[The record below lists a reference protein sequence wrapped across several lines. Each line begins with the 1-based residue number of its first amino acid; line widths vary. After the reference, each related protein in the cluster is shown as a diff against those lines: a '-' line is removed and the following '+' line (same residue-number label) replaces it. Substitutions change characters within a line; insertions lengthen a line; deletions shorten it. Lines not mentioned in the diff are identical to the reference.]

1 MIGILSENIHDNRF
15 LRLVRHML
23 TAGYLEDWKWH
34 ATLSGAAQGGVASPV
49 LSSIYLHKLDTYVET
64 VLIPQHTQGTARRHN
79 PAHNAIRQALRRARQ
94 RGDRAAAR
102 QLQQRMRS
110 MPSQDVNDPGYRRL
124 RYTRY
129 ADDHLLG
136 FTGPKA
142 EAEQIKYQLAAFLRD
157 ELKLELNPDKT
168 LVTHARTRAARYL
181 GYEIITQH
189 SDTKITGGRRSVNG
203 TITLRVPRDVI
214 TAKCAPYLR
223 RGKPEARS
231 AMCNLDD
238 YDIVKAYA
246 AEYRGIVQY
255 YLLAG
260 DVWRLARL
268 RWVAET
274 SMLKTLAAKHKST
287 VTKVAAKHRAVTETP
302 HGKRT
307 CFEARIERTGKQ
319 PLVARFGGIP
329 LARRNDA
336 VLLDRVPK
344 PIIYPHKELTV
355 RLRRGRCELCEQPA
369 KVQVHQIRK
378 LAQLDQLGADQPP
391 WAALMARMRRKTLVV
406 CHPCHETIHRQP
418 AATAA

>member
-1 MIGILSENIHDNRF
+1 M
-15 LRLVRHML
+15 
-23 TAGYLEDWKWH
+23 
-34 ATLSGAAQGGVASPV
+34 
-49 LSSIYLHKLDTYVET
+49 
-64 VLIPQHTQGTARRHN
+64 LIPQHTQGTLRRAN
-79 PAHNAIRQALRRARQ
+79 PEHSAIRQALRRARR
-94 RGDRAAAR
+94 RGDRAKAR
-102 QLQQRMRS
+102 QLQRRMRS
-110 MPSQDVNDPGYRRL
+110 IPSQDPNDPGYRRL

-142 EAEQIKYQLAAFLRD
+142 EAEQIKDQLAAFLRD

-189 SDTKITGGRRSVNG
+189 SDTKITRGRRSVNG

-223 RGKPEARS
+223 HGKPEART

-238 YDIVKAYA
+238 YDIVRTYA
-246 AEYRGIVQY
+246 AEYRGILQY
-255 YLLAG
+255 YLLAS

-268 RWVAET
+268 RWIAET

-287 VTKVAAKHRAVTETP
+287 VTKVAAKHRAVIETP

-329 LARRNDA
+329 LARQRDA
-336 VLLDRVPK
+336 TLLDRVPK

-355 RLRRGRCELCEQPA
+355 RLRRGRCELCEQPG

-378 LAQLDQLGADQPP
+378 LAQLDQLGADQPA
-391 WAALMARMRRKTLVV
+391 WAALMARKRRKTLVV
-406 CHPCHETIHRQP
+406 CHSCHETIPHRQP